1 MTRRRQRLGR
11 LGERLTVEALA
22 ARGYTIVARNW
33 RCPAGEIDIVAQHGD
48 TLVVVEVRT
57 RRGQAY
63 GTPEESVTPAKQAKL
78 VELGQ
83 TYVQEHDWDGPWRID
98 VVAVQ
103 FSRSGHLERLTII
116 ENAVQG

>member
-1 MTRRRQRLGR
+1 MTSKRQRLGR
-11 LGERLTVEALA
+11 LGERLAAEALT

-33 RCPAGEIDIVAQHGD
+33 RCQAGEIDLVARDGD
-48 TLVVVEVRT
+48 CLVVVEVRT
-57 RRGQAY
+57 RRGEAY

-83 TYVQEHDWDGPWRID
+83 TYVQEQGWDGPWRID

-103 FSRSGHLERLTII
+103 FSHSGRLQRVTVIK
-116 ENAVQG
+116 NAVEG